1 MSDSNAQTEKYHGTI
16 PLWNKLSYDAR
27 EKIFS
32 AIRYTFIGA
41 FLFVIVAPMAWMMV
55 SSFRTT
61 TSVVTSDP
69 AIFSTAFTFEHY
81 INLIEVTRFVT
92 YFSNTLIVAAGVVTF
107 GTTLATLGG
116 YGLSR
121 LELKYGKLFARMILF
136 GYMFPGIILGIP
148 MFIVFREVG
157 LVNSLLGLVIA
168 ESAVI
173 LPFALWL
180 MWQFFQSIPQSL
192 EESARMA
199 GASRF
204 QAFKEVVLPQAKPG
218 IVAVS
223 IFVLSTTWN
232 QFTIPRI
239 LLTDLDKYV
248 ITVALDNFQ
257 GQTRVLW
264 TEIMAMS
271 TIAVIPALIFMY
283 LMQDYLLK
291 GFESVGT

>member
-1 MSDSNAQTEKYHGTI
+1 MTDRKTQTQKYRGTI
-16 PLWNKLSYDAR
+16 PLWNRLSYAAR
-27 EKIFS
+27 EKVFS
-32 AIRYTFIGA
+32 GVRYTLIGA
-41 FLFVIVAPMAWMMV
+41 FLFFIVAPLAWMAI

-61 TSVVTSDP
+61 RSVVTQNP
-69 AIFSTAFTFEHY
+69 EIFSTAFTLDHY
-81 INLIEVTRFVT
+81 VNLFEVTRFVT
-92 YFSNTLIVAAGVVTF
+92 YISNTLLVAAGVVII
-107 GTTLATLGG
+107 GTTMATLGG

-148 MFIVFREVG
+148 MFIVFREIG
-157 LVNSLLGLVIA
+157 LVNSLFGLVIA
-168 ESAVI
+168 ESAVV

-180 MWQFFQSIPQSL
+180 MWQFFQSIPHSL
-192 EESARMA
+192 EESAQMM

-204 QAFKEVVLPQAKPG
+204 QAFKEIVLPQAKPG
-218 IVAVS
+218 VVAVS

-232 QFTIPRI
+232 QFTLPRI

-248 ITVALDNFQ
+248 LTVALDNFQ
-257 GQTRVLW
+257 GQTRILW
-264 TEIMAMS
+264 PEIMAAS
-271 TIAVIPALIFMY
+271 TIAILPALLFMY

>member
-1 MSDSNAQTEKYHGTI
+1 MSNPKTQDQKYRGTI

-27 EKIFS
+27 EKVFS
-32 AIRYTFIGA
+32 SVRYALIGA
-41 FLFVIVAPMAWMMV
+41 FLFVIVAPMAWMV
-55 SSFRTT
+55 ISSFRVTQ
-61 TSVVTSDP
+61 SIVTSDP
-69 AIFSTAFTFEHY
+69 AIFSTALTVEHY
-81 INLIEVTRFVT
+81 INLIEVTKFVT
-92 YFSNTLIVAAGVVTF
+92 YITNTLIVATGVVIF

-121 LELKYGKLFARMILF
+121 LELKHGKLFARMILF

-148 MFIVFREVG
+148 MFIVFREIG
-157 LVNSLLGLVIA
+157 LVNSLVGLVIA

-180 MWQFFQSIPQSL
+180 MWQFFQSIPHSL
-192 EESARMA
+192 EESAQMA

-204 QAFKEVVLPQAKPG
+204 QAFIQVVLPQAKPG

-248 ITVALDNFQ
+248 LTVALDNFQ
-257 GQTRVLW
+257 GQTRILW
-264 TEIMAMS
+264 PEIMAAS
-271 TIAVIPALIFMY
+271 TIAVIPAILFMY

-291 GFESVGT
+291 GFESVGA